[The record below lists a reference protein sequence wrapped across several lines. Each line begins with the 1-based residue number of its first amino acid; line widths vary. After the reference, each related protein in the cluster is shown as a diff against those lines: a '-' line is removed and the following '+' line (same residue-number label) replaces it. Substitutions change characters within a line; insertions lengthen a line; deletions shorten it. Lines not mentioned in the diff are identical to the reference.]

1 VGQCAADRSRTVS
14 PFVWVMCSKL
24 KRTNAGGEKCVWDG
38 FEFCHEFL
46 DDFFK
51 ICRQCDSTTK
61 NNVSRSAVG
70 RMSARKN
77 QVLRIQTLFDG
88 SEFFVWNEL
97 GKHCMQAEKRF

>member
-1 VGQCAADRSRTVS
+1 
-14 PFVWVMCSKL
+14 MCSKL

-51 ICRQCDSTTK
+51 ICRQCDSTAK

-77 QVLRIQTLFDG
+77 QVLRIKSLFDG
-88 SEFFVWNEL
+88 SEFFCLECGADACGGDEEVGETLHTSRKKVL
-97 GKHCMQAEKRF
+97 GQIGVL